1 MTLQY
6 VGIDRDGNL
15 LPINLSSPKES
26 VDAYGIT
33 TVTLDNYSKNA
44 TIDYLKGTVKPSLVP
59 TEPSS
64 QPQPASPS
72 VETQPS
78 QAPQPSQPAVPAQPV
93 QPVEP
98 VQAVQPVEPAEPTPQ
113 LAPVV
118 YVARN
123 GSADVYWY
131 SKDSMPRNTNFA
143 KVVEMSEE
151 QALSLGKRHT
161 SKE

>member
-15 LPINLSSPKES
+15 LPIHLSSSKES

-44 TIDYLKGTVKPSLVP
+44 TIDYLKGTAKPSLVP

-78 QAPQPSQPAVPAQPV
+78 QVPPTESASSDLHSQFNLSSLQRQRVNWLQWF
-93 QPVEP
+93 
-98 VQAVQPVEPAEPTPQ
+98 
-113 LAPVV
+113 

-123 GSADVYWY
+123 GSADVYWCG
-131 SKDSMPRNTNFA
+131 TLWTVCLA
-143 KVVEMSEE
+143 KY
-151 QALSLGKRHT
+151 QFF
-161 SKE
+161 